1 MAAEILEIWIW
12 TGSVSSGYIFYVLVT
27 IVSFFLIVE
36 TREGMLVC
44 LKKSASFVLFG
55 FSFSVFFSFPWISK
69 RWSSS
74 YSSLIRLPNCLLT
87 LPETTELYVIIA
99 KHWPT
104 VCQLDWR
111 LTNCLP
117 TSWHSEHQINSF
129 HRVRSTEMV
138 IIRITVLYLEGFS
151 YPPFHGAIS
160 HSSTTNILMKVSERK
175 YYIYITFITRKSDN
189 SQMLKTASLRR
200 YGNFLNVQ

>member
-1 MAAEILEIWIW
+1 MVLCFFIFSQVVSWQLYISAAEILEIWIW

-138 IIRITVLYLEGFS
+138 DYQNYCPIFGGFFIPTLSWCDFSQLYDKYFDEGFW
-151 YPPFHGAIS
+151 
-160 HSSTTNILMKVSERK
+160 TQVL
-175 YYIYITFITRKSDN
+175 
-189 SQMLKTASLRR
+189 
-200 YGNFLNVQ
+200 

>member
-1 MAAEILEIWIW
+1 MFFIFSQVVSWQLYISAAEILEIWIW

-44 LKKSASFVLFG
+44 LKNSACFVLFA
-55 FSFSVFFSFPWISK
+55 FPWISM
-69 RWSSS
+69 RGSSS

-138 IIRITVLYLEGFS
+138 DYQNYCPIFGGF
-151 YPPFHGAIS
+151 
-160 HSSTTNILMKVSERK
+160 
-175 YYIYITFITRKSDN
+175 FIPTLSWCDF
-189 SQMLKTASLRR
+189 SQL
-200 YGNFLNVQ
+200 